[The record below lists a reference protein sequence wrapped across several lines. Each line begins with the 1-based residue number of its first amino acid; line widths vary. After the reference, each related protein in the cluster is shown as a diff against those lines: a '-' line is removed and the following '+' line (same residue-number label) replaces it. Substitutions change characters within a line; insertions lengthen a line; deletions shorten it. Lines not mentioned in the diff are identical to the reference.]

1 MAPPG
6 RRFALPLLRVRVAGD
21 SMLPTLRDGDA
32 CLVRRTHRIRPG
44 HLIVV
49 ERPDRPGLLVV
60 KRVWR
65 REPTGWWV
73 EGDNPDGSDDSRL
86 FGPVPDAKVIGV
98 VVRRARRRSRAA
110 GR

>member
-1 MAPPG
+1 MTWPV
-6 RRFALPLLRVRVAGD
+6 RRVRVAGD

-32 CLVRRTHRIRPG
+32 CLVRRTRRIRPG
-44 HLIVV
+44 QLVVV
-49 ERPDRPGLLVV
+49 ERPDRPGLLIV

-73 EGDNPDGSDDSRL
+73 EGDNPDASDDSRG